1 MQRLFQVSPV
11 LWALLAIFSSN
22 QAMAAD
28 SDELAAVKQ
37 QFVGHY
43 ELVSFVSFREN
54 GDVVDNNYVGRIMY
68 DDNDEMSAQG
78 MPKDLPERAAQSSER
93 ISGGFAYWG
102 SVSWDI
108 ANGIVTHHVT
118 GSPTRGSWVGED
130 NVRYYEFT
138 DVGLLKLSM
147 KDEDGR
153 LIGTLTWRRIES
165 N

>member
-1 MQRLFQVSPV
+1 MKRLTQSGSLLLLVFFLSSP
-11 LWALLAIFSSN
+11 AS
-22 QAMAAD
+22 AAD
-28 SDELAAVKQ
+28 QSELAAVKQ

-68 DDNDEMSAQG
+68 DANDEMSAQG
-78 MPKDLPERAAQSSER
+78 MPKDLPERAAQTSER
-93 ISGGFAYWG
+93 VTGGFAYWG

-108 ANGIVTHHVT
+108 DNGIVTHHVT

-138 DVGLLKLSM
+138 EDGLLKLSM
-147 KDEDGR
+147 KDETGR

-165 N
+165 E

>member
-1 MQRLFQVSPV
+1 MKRLTQSGSLLLLVFFLSSP
-11 LWALLAIFSSN
+11 AS
-22 QAMAAD
+22 AAD
-28 SDELAAVKQ
+28 QSELAAVKQ

-68 DDNDEMSAQG
+68 DANDEMSAQG
-78 MPKDLPERAAQSSER
+78 MPKDLPERAAQTSER
-93 ISGGFAYWG
+93 VTGGFAYWG

-108 ANGIVTHHVT
+108 DNGIVTHHVT

-138 DVGLLKLSM
+138 EDGLLKLSM
-147 KDEDGR
+147 KDETGR

-165 N
+165 D

>member
-1 MQRLFQVSPV
+1 MKRLTQSGS
-11 LWALLAIFSSN
+11 LLLLAFFLSSP
-22 QAMAAD
+22 ASAAD
-28 SDELAAVKQ
+28 QSELAAVKQ

-68 DDNDEMSAQG
+68 DANDEMSAQG
-78 MPKDLPERAAQSSER
+78 MPKDLPERAAQTSER
-93 ISGGFAYWG
+93 VTGGFAYWG

-108 ANGIVTHHVT
+108 DNGIVTHHVT

-138 DVGLLKLSM
+138 EDGLLKLSM
-147 KDEDGR
+147 KDETGR

-165 N
+165 D

>member
-1 MQRLFQVSPV
+1 MKRLTQFGS
-11 LWALLAIFSSN
+11 LLLLAFLSSSP
-22 QAMAAD
+22 ASAAD
-28 SDELAAVKQ
+28 QTELAAVKQ

-68 DDNDEMSAQG
+68 DANDEMSAQG
-78 MPKDLPERAAQSSER
+78 MPKDLPERAAQTSER
-93 ISGGFAYWG
+93 VTGGFAYWG

-108 ANGIVTHHVT
+108 DNGIVTHHVT

-138 DVGLLKLSM
+138 DDGLLKLSM
-147 KDEDGR
+147 KDETGR

-165 N
+165 D

>member
-1 MQRLFQVSPV
+1 MKRLTQSGS
-11 LWALLAIFSSN
+11 LLLLAFFLSSS
-22 QAMAAD
+22 ASAAD
-28 SDELAAVKQ
+28 QSELAAVKQ

-68 DDNDEMSAQG
+68 DANDEMSAQG
-78 MPKDLPERAAQSSER
+78 MPKDLPERAAQTSER
-93 ISGGFAYWG
+93 VTGGFAYWG

-108 ANGIVTHHVT
+108 DNGIVTHHVT

-138 DVGLLKLSM
+138 EDGLLKLSM
-147 KDEDGR
+147 KDETGR

-165 N
+165 D